1 MTVKKTV
8 EIDDN
13 LVSKIREIQKNEGK
27 TFKQIIN
34 EKFLKGL
41 QILGKELEIKAN
53 QNEEVK

>member
-34 EKFLKGL
+34 EKLLKGL
-41 QILGKELEIKAN
+41 QILGKESEIKAN

>member
-1 MTVKKTV
+1 MTVRKTV

-34 EKFLKGL
+34 EKLLKGL
-41 QILGKELEIKAN
+41 QILGKESEIKAN